1 MSSSDLMDS
10 PYFAREEQPR
20 SKTPEAGG
28 SGGPGGDKERA
39 TIVTSEGGVVI

>member
-1 MSSSDLMDS
+1 MMES
-10 PYFAREEQPR
+10 PDFQRDEQAR

-28 SGGPGGDKERA
+28 SGAGGDKERA